1 MHDEDFEF
9 KYEYKCPTESG
20 HKKVEYSRKSLMK
33 LYDAIGIHHST
44 KKLYSPSLMNSVD
57 VFAKTMVEDVEPE
70 SGGGENQTFGVQLEI
85 QRLPSLY
92 IKALALIS
100 FPILFPASIFMFGLS
115 NWKDIIQDFK
125 DLINPKKNGKFIST
139 KLFLN
144 FKKHPEYSEPAM
156 EFLSKTRSKNEC
168 LE

>member
-9 KYEYKCPTESG
+9 KYEYKCPTEEG
-20 HKKVEYSRKSLMK
+20 YEKVEYSRKSLMK
-33 LYDAIGIHHST
+33 LYDAIGIRHST
-44 KKLYSPSLMNSVD
+44 KKLYSPSIMNAVD
-57 VFAKTMVEDVEPE
+57 VFVKPMVEDVEME
-70 SGGGENQTFGVQLEI
+70 SGEVEHRTFGVQLEI

-92 IKALALIS
+92 AKALALIF

-115 NWKDIIQDFK
+115 NWKGIIQDFK
-125 DLINPKKNGKFIST
+125 DFISPKKNGKFIST

-156 EFLSKTRSKNEC
+156 EFLSKTSSNNEC
-168 LE
+168 L